1 MTSMSLEA
9 SILDILAEVIQ
20 SADESNKESI
30 YIQNVMVISSNIP
43 DVFDKISFDYD
54 NALKVLK
61 WKNID
66 RKFKV
71 AYSWAAA
78 KYFKLKYPDNMIY

>member
-1 MTSMSLEA
+1 
-9 SILDILAEVIQ
+9 
-20 SADESNKESI
+20 
-30 YIQNVMVISSNIP
+30 MVISSNIP
-43 DVFDKISFDYD
+43 DIFDKISFDYD
-54 NALKVLK
+54 NALKVVK

-78 KYFKLKYPDNMIY
+78 KDFKSRWDSVPYPDNTVY